1 MNCNLQ
7 RFAYGP
13 DATLGRLRVR
23 DCVFYTVERPWLGN
37 RPFESCIPEGVYSCY
52 PYNSLRFPNVWEL
65 QEVPG
70 RTKILIHTANYS
82 ADVQGCIGI
91 GSGLAPGGWWVMQSR
106 RAMQQLREL
115 LPPEFDLTITHY
127 VPEYP

>member
-1 MNCNLQ
+1 MNYNLQ

-13 DATLGRLRVR
+13 NATLGRLRVR

-37 RPFESCIPEGVYSCY
+37 RPFESCIPEGVYSCN
-52 PYNSLRFPNVWEL
+52 PYSSPRFPNVWEL
-65 QEVPG
+65 LEVPS
-70 RTKILIHTANYS
+70 RSKILIHIANYA
-82 ADVQGCIGI
+82 ADVQGCIGV
-91 GSGLAPGGWWVMQSR
+91 GSSLAPGSWWVTQSR

-115 LPPEFDLTITHY
+115 LPHEFNLTITHY

>member
-1 MNCNLQ
+1 MNCDLQ

-37 RPFESCIPEGVYSCY
+37 RPFESCIPEGVYSCN

-82 ADVQGCIGI
+82 ADVRGCIGI
-91 GSGLAPGGWWVMQSR
+91 GSNLAHGGWWVTQSR
-106 RAMQQLREL
+106 KAMQQLREL